1 MRRIKKSFTVT
12 TIFASLAQVVAGNVT
27 ITELEPLDTMETVTD
42 NNVVKVYKKLAETK
56 GVKNLDN
63 GNIIVTGTMTNT
75 VTYAMSAED
84 FIAHGYV
91 VEDEAPEKAD

>member
-12 TIFASLAQVVAGNVT
+12 TIFASLAQVVAGNITV
-27 ITELEPLDTMETVTD
+27 TELEPLDTMETVTD

-56 GVKNLDN
+56 GIKNLEK
-63 GNIIVTGTMTNT
+63 GNILVTGTMTNT

-91 VEDEAPEKAD
+91 VEDEVPEKAE

>member
-42 NNVVKVYKKLAETK
+42 NNVVKVYKKLAVTK
-56 GVKNLDN
+56 GVKNLNN
-63 GNIIVTGTMTNT
+63 GNILVTGTMTNT
-75 VTYAMSAED
+75 VTYAMNAED
-84 FIAHGYV
+84 FITHGYV